1 MILPVHRQLRDHLSR
16 VIATLY
22 SLDLTSLPT
31 LVLDYPPNR
40 DLGDLGTP
48 AAFELARRLR
58 KAPRAIAQEVAGAFG
73 TLQGV
78 RQVTAAPNGYLNFF
92 LERPAFLLERLGPS
106 APQTRGDAGKAIVE
120 HTAINPNKAA
130 HIGHLRNAALGDTL
144 VRVLR
149 FNSVPVEVQ
158 NYIDDTGVQVADVVV
173 GFRVLEG
180 KTLAEVRAVADTTR
194 FDYYCWDLYAR
205 VTEWYEQDKART
217 EVRARTLHDIEHGG
231 NEDAGLA
238 AFIADRI
245 VRCHLATMARMNV
258 DYDLLTWEGDIL
270 RLKFWAQAFEV
281 LKAKQAVYLRQD
293 GRLAGCWVM
302 AIQEDG
308 ESTPNARLRQGSGEA
323 RRSAFGAEAA
333 QLPTPKDQE
342 PGTKHQAPSLPT
354 PTAGGE
360 EDEDEEREKV
370 IVRSNGVVTYVGKD
384 IAYQFW
390 KLGLLGRDFQYRVFA
405 RRPQGPLWA
414 TASSDGVQ
422 DHPAYGGASCV
433 YNVIDV
439 RQSYLQK
446 LLKQA
451 LIAVGH
457 PEGAERSHH
466 FSYEMVA
473 LSHATARELGFA
485 PPPDSEDAKRP
496 FVEVSGRKGLGVK
509 ADDLL
514 DTVIRKAGAE
524 VSKRNPELAEAEVAR
539 TAGLIGIAA
548 VRYFLI
554 KFSRGKVIAFDL
566 DEALSFEGE
575 SGPYIQYAVVRINN
589 IFRKLQE
596 RDKLDEAALLG
607 SLDALD
613 PGELTGH
620 GGGHE
625 LWALVLE
632 ASRLDEVVEQVIRS
646 LEFSVLAKYAF
657 GLAQGFNAYYNLHP
671 SKSSILNEERDHVRR
686 WRAAAV
692 IYLRDQLTRALD
704 LMGIG
709 VPGRM

>member
-1 MILPVHRQLRDHLSR
+1 MILPVHDSVRAHLAR
-16 VIATLY
+16 LLKTLY
-22 SLDLTSLPT
+22 ALDEASLPT
-31 LVLDYPPNR
+31 IALEYPPNR

-48 AAFELARRLR
+48 VAFELARRLR
-58 KAPRAIAQEVAGAFG
+58 KAPRAIAQEIAGAFG
-73 TLQGV
+73 QLDGV
-78 RQVTAAPNGYLNFF
+78 RAVSAAPNGYLNVF
-92 LERPAFLLERLGPS
+92 LERRPFLLARL
-106 APQTRGDAGKAIVE
+106 QTVEPAMRPTAGKAIVE

-130 HIGHLRNAALGDTL
+130 HIGHLRNSALGDTL

-149 FNSVPVEVQ
+149 FRGIPVEVQ

-180 KTLAEVRAVADTTR
+180 KTLDEIRQIADSSR
-194 FDYYCWDLYAR
+194 FDYFCWDLYAR
-205 VTEWYEQDKART
+205 VTDWYGDNKERLA
-217 EVRARTLHDIEHGG
+217 VRAQTLHDIEHGG
-231 NEDAGLA
+231 NDNAAAA

-245 VRCHLATMARMNV
+245 VRCHLQTMARMNV

-281 LKAKQAVYLRQD
+281 LKAKGAVYLRTE
-293 GRLAGCWVM
+293 GRLKGCWVM
-302 AIQEDG
+302 PIEDEEANPKSQTPNPKFQEDTG
-308 ESTPNARLRQGSGEA
+308 NSPPPAST
-323 RRSAFGAEAA
+323 
-333 QLPTPKDQE
+333 
-342 PGTKHQAPSLPT
+342 
-354 PTAGGE
+354 
-360 EDEDEEREKV
+360 EDMEDDEEREKV

-390 KLGLLGRDFQYRVFA
+390 KLGLLGRDFHYRVFVDA
-405 RRPQGPLWA
+405 GRQTPLWA
-414 TASSDGVQ
+414 TTTSGGQSE
-422 DHPAYGGASCV
+422 HPLFGGAAYV

-473 LSHATARELGFA
+473 LSHATARELGYA
-485 PPPDSEDAKRP
+485 PPADSEEAKRP

-514 DTVIRKAGAE
+514 DTMIRKAGGE
-524 VSKRNPELAEAEVAR
+524 VAKRNPELSADDTDR
-539 TAGLIGIAA
+539 TAKQIAIAA

-575 SGPYIQYAVVRINN
+575 SGPYIQYAVVRANN
-589 IFRKLQE
+589 IFQKLQQRDGVDE
-596 RDKLDEAALLG
+596 RSLLQT
-607 SLDALD
+607 LAEI
-613 PGELTGH
+613 PAGELTGES
-620 GGGHE
+620 GDHE
-625 LWALVLE
+625 LWSLVLE
-632 ASRLDEVVEQVIRS
+632 ASRLDEIVEQVIRT

-657 GLAQGFNAYYNLHP
+657 TLAQAFNAFYHRSP
-671 SKSSILNEERDHVRR
+671 ILNEERDDVRR
-686 WRAAAV
+686 WRAATV
-692 IYLRDQLTRALD
+692 IYLRNQLTRALD
-704 LMGIG
+704 LMGVA
-709 VPGRM
+709 VPARM

>member
-1 MILPVHRQLRDHLSR
+1 MILPVHTRLRDHLTQ

-22 SLDLTSLPT
+22 GLEPSSLST
-31 LVLDYPPNR
+31 LVLEYPPNR

-58 KAPRAIAQEVAGAFG
+58 KPPRAIAQEVAAAFG
-73 TLQGV
+73 TLAGI
-78 RQVTAAPNGYLNFF
+78 RQVAAAPNGYLNFF
-92 LERPAFLLERLGPS
+92 FERPAFLLDRLAPGSPS
-106 APQTRGDAGKAIVE
+106 TRSAAGKAIVE

-149 FNSVPVEVQ
+149 FSGIPVEVQ

-173 GFRVLEG
+173 GFRVLENMS
-180 KTLAEVRAVADTTR
+180 LADVQKITDTTR

-205 VTEWYEQDKART
+205 VTDWYSQDKARLD
-217 EVRARTLHDIEHGG
+217 VRAKTLHDIEHGG
-231 NEDAGLA
+231 NENAAVAGLV
-238 AFIADRI
+238 ADRI
-245 VRCHLATMARMNV
+245 VRCHLGTMARMNV

-270 RLKFWAQAFEV
+270 RLKFWAQAFDV
-281 LKAKQAVYLRQD
+281 LKAKGAVYLRTE

-302 AIQEDG
+302 PIQE
-308 ESTPNARLRQGSGEA
+308 ELERANV
-323 RRSAFGAEAA
+323 EAA
-333 QLPTPKDQE
+333 NDTTVDD
-342 PGTKHQAPSLPT
+342 
-354 PTAGGE
+354 
-360 EDEDEEREKV
+360 DEDTEDTEEREKV

-390 KLGLLGRDFQYRVFA
+390 KLGLLGRDFRYRVFA
-405 RRPQGPLWA
+405 VRPHGPLWA
-414 TASSDGVQ
+414 TCSEDGVPN
-422 DHPAYGGASCV
+422 HPHYGGAAYV

-457 PEGAERSHH
+457 PEGAQRSHH

-473 LSHATARELGFA
+473 LSHATARELGYA
-485 PPPDSEDAKRP
+485 PAPDSEEARRP

-514 DTVIRKAGAE
+514 DMVIRKARDE
-524 VSKRNPELAEAEVAR
+524 VAKRNPELPDAEALHI
-539 TAGLIGIAA
+539 AGLIGVAA

-566 DEALSFEGE
+566 DEAISFQGE
-575 SGPYIQYAVVRINN
+575 TGPYIQYAIVRINN

-596 RDKLDEAALLG
+596 RDNLDEAALIATLG
-607 SLDALD
+607 KLSADELD
-613 PGELTGH
+613 GEN
-620 GGGHE
+620 GGHE
-625 LWALVLE
+625 LWSLVLE
-632 ASRLDEVVEQVIRS
+632 ASRLDEIVEQVIAT

-657 GLAQGFNAYYNLHP
+657 GLAQAFNGFYNLHP
-671 SKSSILNEERDHVRR
+671 SRSSILNEERDNVRR

-692 IYLRDQLTRALD
+692 IYVRDQLTRALD

-709 VPGRM
+709 VPQRM

>member
-1 MILPVHRQLRDHLSR
+1 MILPVHTRLREHLTG
-16 VIATLY
+16 VIAKLY
-22 SLDLTSLPT
+22 SVEPSSL
-31 LVLDYPPNR
+31 LSLALDYPPNR
-40 DLGDLGTP
+40 DLGDIGTP

-58 KAPRAIAQEVAGAFG
+58 KAPRAIAQEIAAAFG
-73 TLQGV
+73 TLEGI

-92 LERPAFLLERLGPS
+92 LERPAFLRDRLVPALS
-106 APQTRGDAGKAIVE
+106 APSRDTGKAIVE

-130 HIGHLRNAALGDTL
+130 HIGHLRNSALGDTL

-149 FNSVPVEVQ
+149 FSGIPVEVQ

-173 GFRVLEG
+173 GFRVLEKMSLADVE
-180 KTLAEVRAVADTTR
+180 KTADSTR

-205 VTEWYEQDKART
+205 VGEWYGKDEEKLK
-217 EVRARTLHDIEHGG
+217 VRAQTLHDIEHGG
-231 NEDAGLA
+231 NENANLA

-245 VRCHLATMARMNV
+245 VRCHLLTMARMNV

-281 LKAKQAVYLRQD
+281 LKSKGAVYLRTD
-293 GRLAGCWVM
+293 GRHAGCWVM
-302 AIQEDG
+302 PIQEDLD
-308 ESTPNARLRQGSGEA
+308 STPNEPTPNSQTANPQTPSDE
-323 RRSAFGAEAA
+323 AEA
-333 QLPTPKDQE
+333 
-342 PGTKHQAPSLPT
+342 
-354 PTAGGE
+354 
-360 EDEDEEREKV
+360 EDDVEEREKV

-390 KLGLLGRDFQYRVFA
+390 KLGLLDRDFSYRVFGQ
-405 RRPQGPLWA
+405 RPQGPLWA
-414 TASSDGVQ
+414 TCSANGVAE
-422 DHPAYGGASCV
+422 HPPYGGAAYV

-457 PEGAERSHH
+457 PEGAQRSHH

-485 PPPDSEDAKRP
+485 PAPDSEEAKRP

-514 DTVIRKAGAE
+514 DIVIKKAREE
-524 VSKRNPELAEAEVAR
+524 VGKRNPELAEEEAQQI
-539 TAGLIGIAA
+539 AGLIGVAA

-566 DEALSFEGE
+566 EEAISFQGE
-575 SGPYIQYAVVRINN
+575 TGPYIQYAIVRINN
-589 IFRKLQE
+589 IFRKLRE
-596 RDKLDEAALLG
+596 RDGLDEASLVSRLG
-607 SLDALD
+607 QLSA
-613 PGELTGH
+613 GELTGDN
-620 GGGHE
+620 GNE
-625 LWALVLE
+625 LWSLVLE
-632 ASRLDEVVEQVIRS
+632 AARLDEVVEQVIAT

-657 GLAQGFNAYYNLHP
+657 GLAQAFNAFYNLHP
-671 SKSSILNEERDHVRR
+671 GRSSILNEERDNVRR

-692 IYLRDQLTRALD
+692 IYVRDQLTRALD

-709 VPGRM
+709 VPQRM